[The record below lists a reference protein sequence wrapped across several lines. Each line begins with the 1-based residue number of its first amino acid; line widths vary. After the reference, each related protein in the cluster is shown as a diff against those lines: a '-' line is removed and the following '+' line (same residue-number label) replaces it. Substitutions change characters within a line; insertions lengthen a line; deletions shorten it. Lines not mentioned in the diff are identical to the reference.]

1 MSNLEEPYVLSRM
14 SGRVLW
20 LTLNRPEE
28 RNPLSS
34 QMISALKASI
44 TQANVDSEVNVIVIT
59 GSGNVFSAGH
69 DLKEMSGRKP
79 NDPLTREQRVNEV
92 LTSCANMMMSLV
104 KSPKAI
110 IACVQATATA
120 AGCQLVSMC
129 DLAIASE
136 NAKFCT
142 PGVNIGTFCSTPLVG
157 IGRNIHRKHAMELAL
172 TGDLFSA
179 ADAVRFGLINKAVP
193 MDFLIEETEKLAQ
206 KVASKSATGIR
217 AGKEAFY
224 QQLEMPIESAFVHA
238 GASMLE
244 AMISDEC
251 EEGICA
257 FFGKREPVWTNVNSI
272 DFKSI

>member
-1 MSNLEEPYVLSRM
+1 MSNLTEPYVLSRM

-20 LTLNRPEE
+20 LTLNRPEA

-34 QMISALKASI
+34 QMILALKESI
-44 TQANVDSEVNVIVIT
+44 TSANSNSDVKVIVIT

-69 DLKEMSGRKP
+69 DLKEMSGRKL
-79 NDPLTREQRVNEV
+79 NDPLTREERVNEV
-92 LTSCANMMMSLV
+92 LNSCADMMMSLV

-136 NAKFCT
+136 SARFCT

-179 ADAVRFGLINKAVP
+179 ADAVRFGLINRAVP
-193 MDFLIEETEKLAQ
+193 NDTLIRETEKLAQ
-206 KVASKSATGIR
+206 KIASKSAIGIR

-224 QQLEMPIESAFVHA
+224 QQLEMPIESAFAHA
-238 GASMLE
+238 GASMVT
-244 AMISDEC
+244 AMLSEEC
-251 EEGICA
+251 EEGVCA
-257 FFGKREPVWTNVNSI
+257 FFGKREAKWGDI
-272 DFKSI
+272 